1 MDTCVSAARR
11 QDHSVVVLEDV
22 ISDSCVPLGMY
33 RRVSLDKALRGVK
46 SDWREVQEQVQEQED
61 AIRFLAE
68 NDPDLERRGAVIVRD
83 YCDNDTPASDP
94 YVIRK
99 DFEASL
105 RDLEA
110 GVIRGILFLH
120 ADRYARLV
128 YDAARVC
135 RIFEMHPEYIG
146 RSVEG
151 SVDLSTVEGR
161 AMFIMQA
168 TMGNMEIGNIKRRTS
183 RTNQRI
189 ARKGAMHGGPRPFGW
204 GEDRRALHP
213 KEHPF
218 LLSAI
223 RAVPGGLKVG
233 TFRKQLVEF
242 GHQPRQTKR
251 SGDGPREI
259 QHSAA
264 ESILTNPRNAGF
276 RLYAS
281 QDDRRSSGR
290 LWLPDHIVRDAKGV
304 PITGDWESACTPEEY
319 WACVDE
325 LKRRKEVRRKEE
337 KGEPHDTTVKYLLS
351 GFARCG
357 KCLSPMWSNPYT
369 PGTSSY
375 EKWGYRYA
383 CLVNQGG
390 CGGVTRCGPPVD
402 DLVESAF
409 LLGTREGLGKEV
421 TEAAAEIDE
430 TVHDGRLSEIASELD
445 DVRQRRKDK
454 RISMTQSLDA
464 IEELEQERDELLGKQ
479 GKLRLQKKRK
489 KLLSPDALK
498 GWASLSMEEKRAR
511 LTQSI
516 RSVIIHPIGRGKKHD
531 PEFVEIVWH
540 EEEGDS
546 KSGPKAATTAGTG

>member
-1 MDTCVSAARR
+1 MDTCVSAASR
-11 QDHSVVVLEDV
+11 QDRSVVVLEDV
-22 ISDSCVPLGMY
+22 VSDSCIPLGMY
-33 RRVSLDKALRGVK
+33 RRVSIDKTLRGVT
-46 SDWREVQEQVQEQED
+46 STWREVQEQVQEQED

-68 NDPDLERRGAVIVRD
+68 NDPELQRRGAVIVRD

-94 YVIRK
+94 FIVRK
-99 DFEASL
+99 DFEAAL

-120 ADRYARLV
+120 SDRFARLV

-189 ARKGAMHGGPRPFGW
+189 ARKGAMHGAPRPFGW
-204 GEDRRALHP
+204 GEDRKTLDP
-213 KEHPF
+213 DEHPF
-218 LLSAI
+218 LLKAI
-223 RAVPGGLKVG
+223 RAVPGGLRVG
-233 TFRKQLVEF
+233 TFRRQLVEF
-242 GHQPRQTKR
+242 GREPRKTKR

-276 RLYAS
+276 RMYAP
-281 QDDRRSSGR
+281 QGERRSSGR
-290 LWLPDHIVRDAKGV
+290 LWLPDTIVRDSQGN
-304 PITGDWESACTPEEY
+304 PIMGDWEAACTPEEY
-319 WACVDE
+319 WACADE
-325 LKRRKEVRRKEE
+325 IKRRKDVRREGE
-337 KGEPHDTTVKYLLS
+337 KGEPHDTTVKYFLS
-351 GFARCG
+351 GIARCG

-369 PGTSSY
+369 PGTPSY
-375 EKWGYRYA
+375 EQWGFRYA

-390 CGGVTRCGPPVD
+390 CGGVTRCGPPCD

-409 LLGTREGLGKEV
+409 LLGTREGLG
-421 TEAAAEIDE
+421 EAVMKAAEEIDE
-430 TVHDGRLSEIASELD
+430 TVHDGRLSEIATELD

-454 RISMTQSLDA
+454 RISMGESLDA
-464 IEELEQERDELLGKQ
+464 IEELEQERDKLLGQK
-479 GKLRLQKKRK
+479 GKLALQKKRK
-489 KLLSPDALK
+489 KLLSPDALADWTK
-498 GWASLSMEEKRAR
+498 LSMEEKRAR

-516 RSVIIHPIGRGKKHD
+516 RSVIIHPIGRGKRFD

-540 EEEGDS
+540 EEKDDA
-546 KSGPKAATTAGTG
+546 KAGTR